1 MIVFLCAFVPLY
13 ELTAFAEKSKDPTKA
28 ICIEALEFASRK
40 GRPLWTCYL
49 QAVPRRKPGFLQTI
63 LYIYTMKSTA
73 KKDHKISA
81 LREQIL
87 KSLIASFKI
96 EGIDIPLNV
105 AEQTL
110 KKVELKLGK

>member
-1 MIVFLCAFVPLY
+1 
-13 ELTAFAEKSKDPTKA
+13 
-28 ICIEALEFASRK
+28 
-40 GRPLWTCYL
+40 
-49 QAVPRRKPGFLQTI
+49 
-63 LYIYTMKSTA
+63 MKSTS
-73 KKDHKISA
+73 KKDNKVTA

-110 KKVELKLGK
+110 KKVELNLEK

>member
-1 MIVFLCAFVPLY
+1 M
-13 ELTAFAEKSKDPTKA
+13 
-28 ICIEALEFASRK
+28 RK
-40 GRPLWTCYL
+40 RYL
-49 QAVPRRKPGFLQTI
+49 QAGLSRKLGFLPTI
-63 LYIYTMKSTA
+63 LYIYTMKSTS
-73 KKDHKISA
+73 KKDNKISS

-110 KKVELKLGK
+110 KKVELNLGK